1 MIYLIES
8 GNFYKIGFIENLK
21 SRMKQYAT
29 HNPDC
34 KFVDSFNGDRED
46 EKELHELCKEFN
58 HSSEWFNK
66 DKRILE
72 IFQEY
77 KNSSINIYNKKIK
90 DLKYKVEKLKD
101 DYDFLNKI
109 NNKQIS
115 IVQEIIDIYKEI
127 NSKFDS
133 VCSILEKSNADITD
147 LKSRLAYLESQF
159 QED

>member
-8 GNFYKIGFIENLK
+8 GNFYKIGFTENLK

-34 KFVDSFNGDRED
+34 KLIDSFEGYKED
-46 EKELHELCKEFN
+46 EKQLHELCKEFN

-77 KNSSINIYNKKIK
+77 KNSDTVALNKKIK
-90 DLKYKVEKLKD
+90 SLEQRVNELTRSVGMLNDRYENLTTTINKTTNNESDLITLCKRIVEWEERTLSRLD
-101 DYDFLNKI
+101 
-109 NNKQIS
+109 
-115 IVQEIIDIYKEI
+115 
-127 NSKFDS
+127 
-133 VCSILEKSNADITD
+133 ILENIISKII
-147 LKSRLAYLESQF
+147 
-159 QED
+159 

>member
-8 GNFYKIGFIENLK
+8 GNFYKIGFTENLK

-34 KFVDSFNGDRED
+34 KLIDSFEGYKED
-46 EKELHELCKEFN
+46 EKQLHELCKEFN

-77 KNSSINIYNKKIK
+77 KNSDTVALNKKIK
-90 DLKYKVEKLKD
+90 SLEQRVDELTRSVEMLNDRHENLTTTINKTTNNESDLITLCKRIVEWEERTLSRLD
-101 DYDFLNKI
+101 
-109 NNKQIS
+109 
-115 IVQEIIDIYKEI
+115 
-127 NSKFDS
+127 
-133 VCSILEKSNADITD
+133 ILENIISKII
-147 LKSRLAYLESQF
+147 
-159 QED
+159 

>member
-8 GNFYKIGFIENLK
+8 GNFYKIGFTENLK

-34 KFVDSFNGDRED
+34 KLIDSFEGYKED
-46 EKELHELCKEFN
+46 EKQLHKLCKEFN

-77 KNSSINIYNKKIK
+77 KNSDTVALNKKIK
-90 DLKYKVEKLKD
+90 SLEQRVDELTRSIGM
-101 DYDFLNKI
+101 LNDQYENLTTI
-109 NNKQIS
+109 VNKTS
-115 IVQEIIDIYKEI
+115 NTEDNIITLCKRIIEGEERTLSRLD
-127 NSKFDS
+127 
-133 VCSILEKSNADITD
+133 ILENIISK
-147 LKSRLAYLESQF
+147 
-159 QED
+159 

>member
-8 GNFYKIGFIENLK
+8 GNFYKIGFTENLK

-34 KFVDSFNGDRED
+34 KLIDSFEGYKED
-46 EKELHELCKEFN
+46 EKQLHELCKEFN

-77 KNSSINIYNKKIK
+77 KNSDTVALNKKIK
-90 DLKYKVEKLKD
+90 SLEQRVDELTRSVEMLNDRHENLTTTINKTTNNESDLITLCKRIVEWEERTLSRLD
-101 DYDFLNKI
+101 
-109 NNKQIS
+109 
-115 IVQEIIDIYKEI
+115 
-127 NSKFDS
+127 
-133 VCSILEKSNADITD
+133 ILENILSKII
-147 LKSRLAYLESQF
+147 
-159 QED
+159 

>member
-8 GNFYKIGFIENLK
+8 GNFYKIGFTENLK

-34 KFVDSFNGDRED
+34 KLIDSFEGYRED
-46 EKELHELCKEFN
+46 EKQLYELCKEFN

-77 KNSSINIYNKKIK
+77 KNSDTVALNKKIK
-90 DLKYKVEKLKD
+90 SLEQRVDKLTRSVGM
-101 DYDFLNKI
+101 LNDRYENLTTTI
-109 NNKQIS
+109 NKTSDTEDN
-115 IVQEIIDIYKEI
+115 IITLCKRIIEWEERTLSRLD
-127 NSKFDS
+127 
-133 VCSILEKSNADITD
+133 ILENILS
-147 LKSRLAYLESQF
+147 
-159 QED
+159 

>member
-8 GNFYKIGFIENLK
+8 GNFYKIGFTENLK

-29 HNPDC
+29 HNPDYRLIDN
-34 KFVDSFNGDRED
+34 FDGDKED

-77 KNSSINIYNKKIK
+77 KNSDTVALNKKIK
-90 DLKYKVEKLKD
+90 SLEQRVNELTRSVGMLNDRYENLTTTINKTTNNESDLITLCKRIVEWEERTLSRLD
-101 DYDFLNKI
+101 ILENI
-109 NNKQIS
+109 
-115 IVQEIIDIYKEI
+115 IYKI
-127 NSKFDS
+127 
-133 VCSILEKSNADITD
+133 I
-147 LKSRLAYLESQF
+147 
-159 QED
+159 